1 MVDPMTLT
9 WSELIAEFVRRTG
22 QEGVANPIKPEVK
35 DLVSYARTLGLTCDR
50 GSVTITDQ
58 AQVRQLLG
66 AVPLIT
72 GMSIDFSD
80 LEAPAP
86 PPPKATSTTAAPVA
100 AGTRLRCSATLADG
114 SRQCK
119 IEGEH
124 LEVDV
129 DGNPFCDIP
138 KHHDQGNWSTP
149 ATARPVVMT
158 DAEARA
164 RLQDIIDHQAGRHW
178 MDLRREINPLLRQL
192 EGFDEDTHS
201 PEMGRVR
208 NDMLALKVDP
218 AKFRWSDV
226 KKASKP
232 KGTVKKASSGTSTT
246 GPASGSKSPAKKSP
260 SNKAAKK
267 PKTSGSKAKKKA
279 TTKTPKPTATT
290 APNHKKGAGS
300 APTTIKSPTKGRKG
314 TAMAVKT
321 AADLE
326 RELADRKKKK
336 GDVEDQALEYYK
348 LWRRKKSEDDK
359 AEVLELIQA
368 DKKAFKQLKPYLPQE
383 MLDALDGVESGSGG
397 TAKPGSKLPKG
408 VDKATYDAAKA
419 RAQQLKDVDHKDRVE
434 ATMTLSVEG
443 VDGNLINH
451 VIPEVYN

>member
-300 APTTIKSPTKGRKG
+300 APTTKTKKGSDPMPSKDDLRKKYIKKAEGDPDDVQFHIELYAEFMMEEPPNIAAATALYKGAPPK
-314 TAMAVKT
+314 AKAVIDRLYKSADEVSA
-321 AADLE
+321 AADTKSGKGKTPAGLDKAAVDTAKAKAE
-326 RELADRKKKK
+326 QLKADGKSKGEATFELASDN
-336 GDVEDQALEYYK
+336 
-348 LWRRKKSEDDK
+348 
-359 AEVLELIQA
+359 
-368 DKKAFKQLKPYLPQE
+368 
-383 MLDALDGVESGSGG
+383 
-397 TAKPGSKLPKG
+397 
-408 VDKATYDAAKA
+408 VDP
-419 RAQQLKDVDHKDRVE
+419 
-434 ATMTLSVEG
+434 
-443 VDGNLINH
+443 NIINH
-451 VIPEVYN
+451 VITEVFG